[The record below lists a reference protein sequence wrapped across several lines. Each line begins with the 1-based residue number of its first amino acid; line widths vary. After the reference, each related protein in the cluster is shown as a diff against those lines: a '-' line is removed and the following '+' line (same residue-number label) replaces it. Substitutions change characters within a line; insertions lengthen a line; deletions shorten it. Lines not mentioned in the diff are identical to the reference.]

1 MKLEKKLL
9 IAIGREYGSGGRVI
23 AEELGKRLDI
33 PVFDKN
39 MISMIAKKHGFDEDT
54 LTSEDE
60 RLSSPFLEPY
70 IPYGLNSGALSERL
84 FTLQSKIIREEADKG
99 SAIFVGRC
107 ADDILKK
114 YDGLVRIFIYAPR
127 NDRIARIMEREQIE
141 DNLAADKIV
150 KRTDKARKSY
160 YQFYTDK
167 KWESYASR
175 DLMINSA
182 VLGIDGTVD
191 LILSFLKG
199 AGYISD

>member
-1 MKLEKKLL
+1 MNLEKKLL
-9 IAIGREYGSGGRVI
+9 ITIGREYGSGGRMI
-23 AEELGKRLDI
+23 AEKLGEKLDI

-39 MISMIAKKHGFDEDT
+39 MLSMIAKKHGFDEDT
-54 LTSEDE
+54 LVSEDE
-60 RLSSPFLEPY
+60 RLSNPFFEPY

-84 FTLQSKIIREEADKG
+84 FTMQSRIIREEADKG

-107 ADDILKK
+107 ADDVLKK

-167 KWESYASR
+167 KWESYATK
-175 DLMINSA
+175 DLMINSSI
-182 VLGIDGTVD
+182 LGIDGTVD
-191 LILSFLKG
+191 LIISYLKR
-199 AGYISD
+199 AGYVSD